1 VWGGLAE
8 NEDERPAEGEVCDET
23 GDDEQGSCSQRSEM
37 SGRSDDDPDHLF
49 APFQTNWAGQPQV
62 FTVIGPDLS

>member
-1 VWGGLAE
+1 MKTSGLQRAKYATRQE
-8 NEDERPAEGEVCDET
+8 MTSRAAAHNVLRCRGEATMILITTAISV
-23 GDDEQGSCSQRSEM
+23 M
-37 SGRSDDDPDHLF
+37 LF